1 MNAKHSKLVI
11 LNIVCVS
18 RDQETEQLTQQIDII
33 THAIQREKDTAA
45 ELELK
50 SRLFSF
56 GKYKAEDQV
65 NMNCSQTDRQTNRQH
80 TQLLAFI
87 CIHTYSTQSE
97 LYLGKVTIQT

>member
-1 MNAKHSKLVI
+1 M
-11 LNIVCVS
+11 CVS

-65 NMNCSQTDRQTNRQH
+65 NMNCSQTDRQTAH
-80 TQLLAFI
+80 TTA
-87 CIHTYSTQSE
+87 CIHMYTH
-97 LYLGKVTIQT
+97 IQYTE